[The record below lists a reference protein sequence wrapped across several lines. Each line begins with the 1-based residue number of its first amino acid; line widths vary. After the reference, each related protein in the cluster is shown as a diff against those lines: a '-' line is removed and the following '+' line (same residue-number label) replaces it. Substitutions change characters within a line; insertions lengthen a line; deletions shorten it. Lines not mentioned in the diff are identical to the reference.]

1 MKNVPKISDRL
12 IRDKFT
18 KYEGLQELI
27 FLNEKHSNTNECIN
41 ILLRYDQQLSGLN
54 VYCTMNNQPII
65 LVYIFIMI
73 LYRVKLHFKSHYYL
87 NQDLLHYHLR
97 SF

>member
-27 FLNEKHSNTNECIN
+27 FLNEKHSNTNQCIS

-65 LVYIFIMI
+65 LVYIYNYI
-73 LYRVKLHFKSHYYL
+73 K
-87 NQDLLHYHLR
+87 
-97 SF
+97 